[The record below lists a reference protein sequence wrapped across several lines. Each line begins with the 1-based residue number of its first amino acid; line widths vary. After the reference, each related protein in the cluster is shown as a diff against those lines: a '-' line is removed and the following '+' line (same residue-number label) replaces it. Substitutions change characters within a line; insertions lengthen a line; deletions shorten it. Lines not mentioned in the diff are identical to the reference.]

1 MVKCNSC
8 AYEHPDGTLFCS
20 QCGALLSGDVLH
32 TKPLGTAEKA
42 APSAEPR
49 APSAGL
55 ADEAPSALT
64 VLIKSS
70 ARQLSPPSGDEYI
83 LGRADATRDIFPDI
97 DLTPDGGFEGGVSR
111 RHARIYRQRGQL
123 VVEDLGSAN
132 GTFLNGQRL
141 TPYLPYPICDQD
153 EVQLGLVRLQVYL
166 H

>member
-1 MVKCNSC
+1 MVKCSSC
-8 AYEHPDGTLFCS
+8 AYQHPDGTLFCS

-32 TKPLGTAEKA
+32 TKPLVTPEKA

-49 APSAGL
+49 APSVGSAE
-55 ADEAPSALT
+55 AEAPSALT
-64 VLIKSS
+64 ILIKSS
-70 ARQLSPPSGDEYI
+70 ARQLSPPSRDEYI

-111 RHARIYRQRGQL
+111 RHARIYKQRGQL

-141 TPYLPYPICDQD
+141 TPYLPYPLCDKD

-166 H
+166 